1 MLSVKQQMAEE
12 ENRSADFLSKLT
24 AMTKKNKESKQ
35 RTKINQHKL
44 AWFKQFRTLQAR
56 EKALEDELKNFLLS
70 NPSIAK
76 ERRREQEEQVSKL
89 NSNFP
94 VYSNS
99 YAAVNFL
106 DERYIEN

>member
-76 ERRREQEEQVSKL
+76 ERRREQEEQVSKRNEKL
-89 NSNFP
+89 LAISNFC
-94 VYSNS
+94 
-99 YAAVNFL
+99 L
-106 DERYIEN
+106 CKIDECYT